1 MYFILHDDCTCTIRC
16 IIKLLRGEKMKE
28 WFNTLSNK
36 EIKTWVKSMSNIYLL
51 LTDEEK
57 QNINIAKQVLKKR
70 AKQ

>member
-1 MYFILHDDCTCTIRC
+1 
-16 IIKLLRGEKMKE
+16 MKE